1 MQTIRVKKKSGAD
14 GSLSIDIP
22 MGQPDTE
29 YRVVGTVKSVQGD
42 VVIIEIEA
50 VQESAPTGVVEW
62 PPGYFDLAGSID
74 DETFVRPPQGDLPKP
89 IEFG

>member
-29 YRVVGTVKSVQGD
+29 YRVVGTVKSVQGE

-50 VQESAPTGVVEW
+50 VQE
-62 PPGYFDLAGSID
+62 
-74 DETFVRPPQGDLPKP
+74 
-89 IEFG
+89 